1 MPGGVGGV
9 ALRGVPLSRSMCF
22 MENRGPQPHTKNSA
36 QGFCSEGTKNGDDKT
51 QFVGTQIV
59 VSPDK
64 DWPRRDQASFC

>member
-1 MPGGVGGV
+1 
-9 ALRGVPLSRSMCF
+9 MCF

-64 DWPRRDQASFC
+64 DWPRHDQASFC